1 MTMRT
6 LLAYMTVI
14 VFFAASAIPAA
25 GQEKVDAKA
34 LFETKCSTCHK
45 TDKATSQKKT
55 PKEWQATVTRMK
67 DVRKA
72 PVNDEDA
79 AIITKY
85 LSENYGKEA
94 KR

>member
-1 MTMRT
+1 MKT
-6 LLAYMTVI
+6 LFAYVI
-14 VFFAASAIPAA
+14 GIAFLIVSVIPAM

-34 LFETKCSTCHK
+34 LFETKCSICHK

-72 PVNDEDA
+72 PINDEEA

>member
-1 MTMRT
+1 MRT
-6 LLAYMTVI
+6 LLTCMIGIAFLITSV
-14 VFFAASAIPAA
+14 VPAI

-34 LFETKCSTCHK
+34 LFEAKCSTCHK
-45 TDKATSQKKT
+45 ADRATSKKKT

-72 PVNDEDA
+72 PVNDEEA

-94 KR
+94 KK

>member
-1 MTMRT
+1 MRT
-6 LLAYMTVI
+6 LFACMIGIAFLI
-14 VFFAASAIPAA
+14 VSAAPAT
-25 GQEKVDAKA
+25 GQEKVDPKA
-34 LFETKCSTCHK
+34 LFEAKCGTCHK
-45 TDKATSQKKT
+45 LDRTTSKTKT

-72 PVNDEDA
+72 PVNDEEA

>member
-1 MTMRT
+1 MIGIT
-6 LLAYMTVI
+6 LLFISV
-14 VFFAASAIPAA
+14 IPAL
-25 GQEKVDAKA
+25 GQEKADARA
-34 LFETKCSTCHK
+34 LFETKCSGCHK
-45 TDKATSQKKT
+45 ADKATSLKKT
-55 PKEWQATVTRMK
+55 PKEWQTTVTRMK

-72 PVNDEDA
+72 PVNDEEA